1 MSELGKEHPIWQ
13 EVMDISTPVAYQV
26 WRKYQKFTE
35 LDDVKQSM
43 FEYAWKR
50 KDKVK
55 EYLMREDTVEKR
67 MGIKAFSTFIRRSG
81 ERYARKEKARTLG
94 YELGDEYFY
103 RLELVEGLIRVLG
116 SGESYLA
123 NQVFDPESHGVKAK
137 KLPNEGNN
145 LAAMLADVDR
155 AMKKLDSRM
164 NGILNSRFASDMS
177 LADIASAWQISPQR
191 VEQLI
196 AKGLRDIVEEL
207 GGYTPY

>member
-1 MSELGKEHPIWQ
+1 
-13 EVMDISTPVAYQV
+13 
-26 WRKYQKFTE
+26 
-35 LDDVKQSM
+35 
-43 FEYAWKR
+43 
-50 KDKVK
+50 
-55 EYLMREDTVEKR
+55 
-67 MGIKAFSTFIRRSG
+67 
-81 ERYARKEKARTLG
+81 
-94 YELGDEYFY
+94 
-103 RLELVEGLIRVLG
+103 VEGLIRVLG